1 MVVFGNVKPTGTLVE
16 IRLCMKGSVDKFLET
31 FCFSRGI
38 TVVIASKDRGQVGP
52 EPRAA
57 AHGESVGSPAIIN
70 AIELGKDAAGS
81 TIA

>member
-1 MVVFGNVKPTGTLVE
+1 MSGKPTGTLAKF
-16 IRLCMKGSVDKFLET
+16 RLCMKGSVDKFLET

-38 TVVIASKDRGQVGP
+38 TVVMANEDRGQVGP

-57 AHGESVGSPAIIN
+57 AHVESIGWPAIIN
-70 AIELGKDAAGS
+70 AIELGKAAAGS